1 MLTRQI
7 STGLFYRTLT
17 ALILVMQLTGCA
29 SLEFYQQAITGQG
42 RLLLERKAVD
52 ELIVDPETDPGLRER
67 LELVREILVFAE
79 DAGLPVENAYTS
91 YVATGQPFIVWNVFA
106 APELELRLETSCFPI
121 AGCVTYRGYFNQQD
135 AQAHAALLK
144 REGYDVYVGGVT
156 AYSTLGWFDDPLLD
170 TFLFSGEEYL
180 AALLFHELAH
190 RLVYVK
196 GDTRFNE
203 SFATAVEQVILRDW
217 LTSRGDRQRYARYLA
232 SEARRQ
238 SVLELIDQL
247 RQELRVVYGSEADS
261 VMKLRTKSE
270 LIQQSVA
277 DYRAMADQWPEGD
290 EFSNWM
296 KGEINNAKLETVA
309 DYNSWVPVMR
319 TYLQA
324 NGLPA
329 FVAEMERLARLPQ
342 SKRNL
347 ALESLP
353 VLLRA
358 VGNR

>member
-1 MLTRQI
+1 M
-7 STGLFYRTLT
+7 
-17 ALILVMQLTGCA
+17 
-29 SLEFYQQAITGQG
+29 
-42 RLLLERKAVD
+42 
-52 ELIVDPETDPGLRER
+52 
-67 LELVREILVFAE
+67 
-79 DAGLPVENAYTS
+79 
-91 YVATGQPFIVWNVFA
+91 
-106 APELELRLETSCFPI
+106 
-121 AGCVTYRGYFNQQD
+121 
-135 AQAHAALLK
+135 
-144 REGYDVYVGGVT
+144 
-156 AYSTLGWFDDPLLD
+156 
-170 TFLFSGEEYL
+170 
-180 AALLFHELAH
+180 
-190 RLVYVK
+190 
-196 GDTRFNE
+196 
-203 SFATAVEQVILRDW
+203 EQVILRDW
-217 LTSRGDRQRYARYLA
+217 LSSRGDRQRYARYLA

-261 VMKLRTKSE
+261 VTKLRTKSE
-270 LIQQSVA
+270 LIQRSVA

-309 DYNSWVPVMR
+309 DYNSWLPVMR

-358 VGNR
+358 AGNR